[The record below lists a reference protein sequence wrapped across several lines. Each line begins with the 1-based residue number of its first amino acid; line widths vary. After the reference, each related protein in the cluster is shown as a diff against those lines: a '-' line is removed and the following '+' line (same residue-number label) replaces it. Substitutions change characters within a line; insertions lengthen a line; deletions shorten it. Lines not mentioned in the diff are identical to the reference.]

1 MKPTINSMEIRR
13 HLPFSAIRTRHK
25 FEKTRI
31 HFKSDV
37 FTSIAVVDAK
47 AHRIEC
53 PFFLNRYNTGL
64 KIKAILKFKIA
75 LTLYDEA
82 ETFLYQVSRTSV
94 DTDVS
99 SVAFCLQKIYYSKAF
114 V

>member
-1 MKPTINSMEIRR
+1 MEIRR

-47 AHRIEC
+47 ADRIEC

-64 KIKAILKFKIA
+64 KLKTILKFKIA

-82 ETFLYQVSRTSV
+82 ETFL
-94 DTDVS
+94 
-99 SVAFCLQKIYYSKAF
+99 
-114 V
+114 